1 MDNILITNF
10 AASMFALLNPLGVL
24 PIFISYTAGEKRRV
38 QRWLA
43 LFLSLTV
50 LVLLLVFFFA
60 GSALLKFFGISLDA
74 FRIAGGILLL
84 IIGINLAIGDSNKS
98 ASNLAASKEAN
109 ALQEAELV
117 YKKIVIPLAMPLLVG
132 PGVIANVVLYATEVE
147 SRNNS
152 ALFFG
157 LVGTIIALCGL
168 LFAIL
173 LSGRWLQKM
182 VGSVGLNIL
191 TRILGLLVS
200 SMGIQFMI
208 TGLSNIV
215 VHSLM
220 PEILKVH

>member
-24 PIFISYTAGEKRRV
+24 PIFISYTAGEKRKV
-38 QRWLA
+38 QRWVA

-50 LVLLLVFFFA
+50 LVLLLVFFLA

-84 IIGINLAIGDSNKS
+84 IIGINLAIGDGGKS
-98 ASNLAASKEAN
+98 ASNFADSKETSP
-109 ALQEAELV
+109 LQEAELV
-117 YKKIVIPLAMPLLVG
+117 YRKIVIPLAMPLLVG

-152 ALFFG
+152 GLFLG
-157 LVGTIIALCGL
+157 LVATIMALSAL
-168 LFAIL
+168 IFAIL

-182 VGSVGLNIL
+182 VGNVGLNIL

-200 SMGIQFMI
+200 SMGIQFMV
-208 TGLSNIV
+208 TGVSNII

-220 PEILKVH
+220 PEILRVH

>member
-157 LVGTIIALCGL
+157 LVGTIIALCAL

>member
-24 PIFISYTAGEKRRV
+24 PIFISYTAGEKRKV

-157 LVGTIIALCGL
+157 LVGTIIALCAL

-173 LSGRWLQKM
+173 LSGKWLQKM

-215 VHSLM
+215 VHSIM

>member
-24 PIFISYTAGEKRRV
+24 PIFISYTAGEKRKV

-157 LVGTIIALCGL
+157 LVGTIIALCAL

-173 LSGRWLQKM
+173 LSGKWLQKM

-215 VHSLM
+215 VHSIM
-220 PEILKVH
+220 PEILKLH

>member
-1 MDNILITNF
+1 M
-10 AASMFALLNPLGVL
+10 
-24 PIFISYTAGEKRRV
+24 
-38 QRWLA
+38 
-43 LFLSLTV
+43 
-50 LVLLLVFFFA
+50 
-60 GSALLKFFGISLDA
+60 
-74 FRIAGGILLL
+74 
-84 IIGINLAIGDSNKS
+84 
-98 ASNLAASKEAN
+98 
-109 ALQEAELV
+109 QEAELV

-152 ALFFG
+152 TLFFG
-157 LVGTIIALCGL
+157 LVGTIIALCAL

-173 LSGRWLQKM
+173 LSGKWLQKM

-215 VHSLM
+215 VHSIM

>member
-24 PIFISYTAGEKRRV
+24 PIFISYTAGEKRKV

-152 ALFFG
+152 TLFFG
-157 LVGTIIALCGL
+157 LVGTIIALCAL

-173 LSGRWLQKM
+173 LSGKWLQKM

-215 VHSLM
+215 VHSIM

>member
-10 AASMFALLNPLGVL
+10 AASMFALLNPLSVL
-24 PIFISYTAGEKRRV
+24 PIFISYTAGEKRKV
-38 QRWLA
+38 QRWVA

-84 IIGINLAIGDSNKS
+84 IIGINIAIGDAKKS
-98 ASNLAASKEAN
+98 ASDFADSKEASP
-109 ALQEAELV
+109 LQEAELV
-117 YKKIVIPLAMPLLVG
+117 YRKIVIPLAMPLLVG

-147 SRNNS
+147 YHKNS
-152 ALFFG
+152 GLFFE
-157 LVGTIIALCGL
+157 LVGTIICLSALI
-168 LFAIL
+168 FAIL

-182 VGSVGLNIL
+182 VGGVGLNIL

-200 SMGIQFMI
+200 SMGVQFMI
-208 TGLSNIV
+208 KGLSNII